1 MFDPAWACGGKQG
14 HPTGGAPTTN
24 RRLADRRPVMRL
36 IRARNRRALAD
47 ARPSRAWADT
57 SAVERDPALDD
68 AIETATDRTRTAQA
82 DFEDAIEP
90 DEAPRPATADRVVR
104 RAEDLHDL
112 TAQAVDDGVARS
124 PTPEPPPDE
133 RQKRH
138 LR

>member
-1 MFDPAWACGGKQG
+1 M
-14 HPTGGAPTTN
+14 
-24 RRLADRRPVMRL
+24 
-36 IRARNRRALAD
+36 
-47 ARPSRAWADT
+47 
-57 SAVERDPALDD
+57 
-68 AIETATDRTRTAQA
+68 AQA

-90 DEAPRPATADRVVR
+90 DEAPRPTTADRVVR

-124 PTPEPPPDE
+124 PTPEPPPDD